1 MPARWR
7 VRPASENSQHVE
19 LSGEFDLA
27 AEAPLIEAV
36 DGLARAGTGSV
47 VLDLGEVSFIDSS
60 GVRALLKLHRDH
72 GDRVRLGTMSPAA
85 QRVLRIAGLYTL
97 FDVAPAGDEAHG

>member
-1 MPARWR
+1 MPAHWR
-7 VRPASENSQHVE
+7 VRPAGENSQHVE

-36 DGLARAGTGSV
+36 DGLARSGTGLV
-47 VLDLGEVSFIDSS
+47 VLDLANVNFIDSS

-72 GDRVRLGTMSPAA
+72 GDRVRLGPMSPAA

-97 FDVAPAGDEAHG
+97 FDVVPLDDEGSA